1 MMVVIAILLD
11 LLSVALYIFQ
21 RLAPTEA
28 PRLIS
33 GLVIQAL
40 IVLALLVLTFSYRGK
55 RFSQVQ
61 PVVAKRILSIRF
73 AIIVISLIIA
83 AAVEFLYV
91 LNYLG
96 VNQLI
101 FAPA

>member
-1 MMVVIAILLD
+1 MMVVIAIFLD

-21 RLAPTEA
+21 RMAPTET
-28 PRLIS
+28 PRLIL

-40 IVLALLVLTFSYRGK
+40 IVLALLVLAFSYRGK
-55 RFSQVQ
+55 RLSQVQ

-73 AIIVISLIIA
+73 AVIVISLIIA
-83 AAVEFLYV
+83 AVMEFLYV

-101 FAPA
+101 FSQA